1 MAIGSNVY
9 CLNECLECTFETH
22 QKMFLVSPQ
31 LVPLTFGRDIVDQ
44 GDFAQLSCIAMK
56 GDEPMSISWTFHGES
71 GSDPGILTTPIGM
84 RGSMLVISSVG
95 KDHNGNYT
103 CTAKN
108 EAGTAS
114 QTAVLKVNGKSSNR
128 KALIITCTIVTIADN
143 SKYPML
149 HQHSKII

>member
-1 MAIGSNVY
+1 
-9 CLNECLECTFETH
+9 
-22 QKMFLVSPQ
+22 MFLVSPQ

-114 QTAVLKVNGKSSNR
+114 QTAILKVNGKSSKQEGTHYN
-128 KALIITCTIVTIADN
+128 
-143 SKYPML
+143 L
-149 HQHSKII
+149 HLSHNY